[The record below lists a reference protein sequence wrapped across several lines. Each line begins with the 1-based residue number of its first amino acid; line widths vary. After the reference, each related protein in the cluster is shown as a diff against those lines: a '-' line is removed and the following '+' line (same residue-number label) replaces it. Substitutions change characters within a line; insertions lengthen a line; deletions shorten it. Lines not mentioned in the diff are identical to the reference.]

1 MKLTNPFKKK
11 TIKQEAVTPLNP
23 EEMPAPTKFDE
34 YLRRGWAYH
43 TRGKHQEAEQD
54 IRQALRLDAD
64 SVDGHYVLGLVL
76 KAQGKR
82 EEAVA
87 SFRET
92 IGLIETGKIED
103 KARIEIMHRLAKGH
117 FNQLT
122 TGDWNLEK
130 EIWQHMS

>member
-11 TIKQEAVTPLNP
+11 TIKQKAAIPHNP
-23 EEMPAPTKFDE
+23 EDMPAPNDFDG

-43 TRGKHQEAEQD
+43 ARGKHQEAEQD
-54 IRQALRLDAD
+54 IHQALKLDAD
-64 SVDGHYVLGLVL
+64 SVDAHYFLGLVL

-92 IGLIETGKIED
+92 IGLIEAGKIEE
-103 KARIEIMHRLAKGH
+103 KARKEIMHRLANGH

-122 TGDWNLEK
+122 IGDWNLEK
-130 EIWQHMS
+130 EIWQHIS

>member
-11 TIKQEAVTPLNP
+11 IVKQEAVIPLIP
-23 EEMPAPTKFDE
+23 EDMPAPTDFDG

-43 TRGKHQEAEQD
+43 ARGKHQEAEQD
-54 IRQALRLDAD
+54 IHQALKLDAD
-64 SVDGHYVLGLVL
+64 SVDAHYFLGLVL

-92 IGLIETGKIED
+92 IGLIEAGKIEN
-103 KARIEIMHRLAKGH
+103 KARNEIMHRLSNGH
-117 FNQLT
+117 FNELT
-122 TGDWNLEK
+122 IGDWNLEK
-130 EIWQHMS
+130 EIWQHIS